1 MSDSA
6 DQGEVFSDF
15 SLKIF
20 ASEREVGFC
29 FWFLGFFWVYFVS
42 SDVDRKVP

>member
-15 SLKIF
+15 SLKTF

-29 FWFLGFFWVYFVS
+29 GFFCFVFG
-42 SDVDRKVP
+42 VFCEL